1 VAALRGT
8 YRWMIRRLPPRAAW
22 AVWRAGLLVAGRR
35 RGRVPAPQVAVAHMA
50 WEVADDELGALVEAL
65 IERTGAA
72 PGNVLVV
79 SNSDAVHVA
88 AARGC
93 RMEHVPA
100 RAAWSSAFPE
110 GDYDG
115 FLAARGRAI
124 RSAYRIGRLE
134 APEEAP
140 AVLVEALGTES
151 GSASGSPPPRS
162 S

>member
-1 VAALRGT
+1 MGAARGA
-8 YRWMIRRLPPRAAW
+8 YRWLIRRLPPRGAW
-22 AVWRAGLLVAGRR
+22 VVWRAGLLVAGRR
-35 RGRVPAPQVAVAHMA
+35 RGRVPGPEVAVAHIA
-50 WEVADDELGALVEAL
+50 WNVSDDALGALVEAL
-65 IERTGAA
+65 IERTGAP

-88 AARGC
+88 AAREC

-110 GDYDG
+110 GDYDR

-124 RSAYRIGRLE
+124 RSAYRIDRLE
-134 APEEAP
+134 APDDAP
-140 AVLVEALGTES
+140 AVLVEALGAES
-151 GSASGSPPPRS
+151 DSASGTPPQHS